1 MPFPSHVSLIQ
12 LLYARSL
19 PRQVSQ
25 SPDEKANYLG
35 QLLLLNYAT
44 FIERYYAV
52 KKMVAKV
59 MEKLQNLLSLCV
71 RRLITAGYN
80 LCGFEGD
87 LLKSFCE

>member
-35 QLLLLNYAT
+35 HLLLLNYAT

-59 MEKLQNLLSLCV
+59 TGKTAKLIIFV
-71 RRLITAGYN
+71 RAALDY
-80 LCGFEGD
+80 CG
-87 LLKSFCE
+87 L